1 VLSYNGTAWVNA
13 TAGGNITTKGLYEN
27 SQTISSNYTIGSG
40 NSAMSAGPIT
50 INSGATVSIPSGSR
64 WVII

>member
-50 INSGATVSIPSGSR
+50 INSGVSVTVGSGSR
-64 WVII
+64 WVIL